1 LRVLERAIPILYV
14 GARFALLTA
23 QEPLMAL
30 RTLHVQLKPAGP
42 IPRDSPD
49 ASIAG
54 TYAVEVDSN
63 LTPDEARAAALEAF
77 YEAVEIADPEHFNVL
92 VR

>member
-1 LRVLERAIPILYV
+1 
-14 GARFALLTA
+14 
-23 QEPLMAL
+23 MAL
-30 RTLHVQLKPAGP
+30 RTLHVQLEPAGP
-42 IPRDSPD
+42 IPRESPD

-54 TYAVEVDSN
+54 TYAVEVDSS

-77 YEAVEIADPEHFNVL
+77 YEAVEIADAGHFTVV